1 MWVTNW
7 FHIYI
12 YIFKLLNLILV
23 PPMMTVPS
31 QLEGVYIGGKNINV
45 FWWQYVFFKN
55 SVSWLSSLLNGISKN
70 WTKSF
75 HKFMTIYFW
84 MSAGNISLRCK
95 SEAFPASIN
104 YWVRG
109 ERLQTVTNSAR
120 YHILKHIKQDNRIA
134 FFQGEDLQCCAG
146 SCNSH
151 EVRHN
156 QEKWSKFFKF
166 KKSQKSSALTL
177 LVGKSDRKEGS

>member
-1 MWVTNW
+1 MCIASNGVPPSISKRVDLKVQCESPIG
-7 FHIYI
+7 FI

-45 FWWQYVFFKN
+45 FWWQYVFFKI

-134 FFQGEDLQCCAG
+134 FFSGWG
-146 SCNSH
+146 
-151 EVRHN
+151 
-156 QEKWSKFFKF
+156 
-166 KKSQKSSALTL
+166 LTVL
-177 LVGKSDRKEGS
+177 CRIM